1 MKDFSNIGAKS
12 LGQNGYRKYDD
23 GLLIQWGYITGSAS
37 IKTTYLNS
45 SFYDSNYNV
54 SAIGVYNNTSEA
66 VVIAPKL
73 NHIFECV
80 LDLEL
85 IMVVADILPG
95 LTIGLLL
102 AVGNKITSND
112 Q

>member
-1 MKDFSNIGAKS
+1 MKDFSNIGVKS

-23 GLLIQWGYITGSAS
+23 GLLIPWGYITGSAS

-66 VVIAPKL
+66 VVVVPMLVSKTQSY
-73 NHIFECV
+73 FRMCV
-80 LDLEL
+80 RFG
-85 IMVVADILPG
+85 ADNGGGGYSPWPYYWFA
-95 LTIGLLL
+95 IGRW
-102 AVGNKITSND
+102 K
-112 Q
+112 